1 MGKGHFNCVICKKS
15 SDKMIVLDEEKL
27 QKCKHFLKIRKDN
40 NLKFSDVILP
50 ENVTQTDGDSVITKD
65 TEEPITV
72 DEIPLVP
79 VNIENV
85 EICKE
90 KPDIRAS
97 VENPEQYGNE
107 DVTVTNTNV
116 CLFCTKSA
124 KKWKGQMQKL
134 CDLDKA
140 SLKQAIEPFLSFVSN

>member
-1 MGKGHFNCVICKKS
+1 FILCNRKIPDDFVEYE
-15 SDKMIVLDEEKL
+15 VLPDRSK
-27 QKCKHFLKIRKDN
+27 N
-40 NLKFSDVILP
+40 
-50 ENVTQTDGDSVITKD
+50 

-90 KPDIRAS
+90 KPNIRAS

-107 DVTVTNTNV
+107 DVTVTNINV

-140 SLKQAIEPFLSFVSN
+140 SLKQAIEPFLSFVSNSKVFDELQRAQESTILKAHRVYRKEYMNNIFALKKEKN